1 MRTAEYPLPSH
12 VIAHFSD
19 THLRHPASPLVR
31 GVVDPR
37 VPLSELLAGLLMS
50 GHAPD
55 TLLFTGDLSDD
66 GSAESYQLL
75 RELVEPIAVEL
86 GAGLIWLNGNH
97 DDRGT
102 FRRELLGEPAS
113 DEPLNQVHVVGGLR
127 VLCLDTTQPGEV
139 AGRVAPESLA
149 WLTEQLA
156 TAAPKGTLLAL
167 HHAPLPV
174 VQDLAAT
181 WELLDQA
188 PLAAVLRGSDVRC
201 LLAGHF
207 HQTSFGTFAG
217 IPVAAATS
225 TCYTQD
231 LFAGHG
237 IRGQAGG
244 QGFTLV
250 RVYPDS
256 VHHTVV
262 AIGRHGTV
270 IPEVDAATSAAT
282 LSRRGVR
289 IAAS

>member
-1 MRTAEYPLPSH
+1 MRTAEYPRPSH
-12 VIAHFSD
+12 VIAHFTD
-19 THLRHPASPLVR
+19 THLRHPESPLFR

-37 VPLSELLAGLLMS
+37 VPLSELLAGLLVS
-50 GHAPD
+50 GHEPD
-55 TLLFTGDLSDD
+55 ALLFTGDLSDD
-66 GSAESYQLL
+66 GSAESYRDL
-75 RELVEPIAVEL
+75 RELVEPIAQEL
-86 GAGLIWLNGNH
+86 GAGVIWLNGNH
-97 DDRGT
+97 DDRST

-113 DEPLNQVHVVGGLR
+113 DEPLNQVHLLGGLR

-139 AGRVAPESLA
+139 AGRVARESLA

-156 TAAPKGTLLAL
+156 TGVPAGTLLAL

-181 WELLDQA
+181 WELIDQA

-201 LLAGHF
+201 LLGGHS

-217 IPVAAATS
+217 IPATTATS

-231 LFAGHG
+231 LFTGRG

-262 AIGRHGTV
+262 AIGRHDTV
-270 IPEVDAATSAAT
+270 LPEVDAASSAAT
-282 LSRRGVR
+282 LARRGVR
-289 IAAS
+289 IAAR

>member
-1 MRTAEYPLPSH
+1 MRTAEYPRPSH

-31 GVVDPR
+31 GVIDPR
-37 VPLSELLAGLLMS
+37 VPLSELLAGLLVS
-50 GHAPD
+50 GHDPD

-66 GSAESYQLL
+66 GSAESY
-75 RELVEPIAVEL
+75 RELRALVDPIAQQL
-86 GAGLIWLNGNH
+86 GAGVIWLNGNH
-97 DDRGT
+97 DDRST
-102 FRRELLGEPAS
+102 VRTELLGEAGS
-113 DEPLNQVHVVGGLR
+113 DEPLNQVRLLGGLR

-139 AGRVAPESLA
+139 AGRVAGESLA

-156 TAAPKGTLLAL
+156 TAAPEGTLLAL

-181 WELLDQA
+181 WELIDQA

-201 LLAGHF
+201 VLAGHF
-207 HQTSFGTFAG
+207 HQSSFGTFAG
-217 IPVAAATS
+217 IPVALATS

-231 LFAGHG
+231 LFAGRG

-244 QGFTLV
+244 QGFNLL

-262 AIGRHGTV
+262 AIGRHNTV
-270 IPEVDAATSAAT
+270 MPEVDAAASAAT
-282 LSRRGVR
+282 LARRGVR
-289 IAAS
+289 IAAG